1 MTSKSDLHDQVSRA
15 SERAEELRQQSKLVL
30 EHAEDVLARAQSGE
44 RSNRIERL
52 TEEVAGLR
60 RAMLTRAAIEQAK
73 GIIVARTGLSPD
85 AAFEV
90 LVKQSQHENRKL
102 HEIAEKLVEAA
113 VRQRPPHAG

>member
-1 MTSKSDLHDQVSRA
+1 MSLVRAGEGGARLAEMTEQ
-15 SERAEELRQQSKLVL
+15 
-30 EHAEDVLARAQSGE
+30 
-44 RSNRIERL
+44 
-52 TEEVAGLR
+52 VAGLQ

-73 GIIVARTGLSPD
+73 GIIIARTGLSPD

-113 VRQRPPHAG
+113 VRQRPPHGG